1 MTGLLLA
8 LVLFLLVFAIA
19 QIIRIYELSV
29 KASNRDEY
37 VVTNKDNSNQ
47 GRLMLVF
54 GIALLSSF
62 VAMVV
67 VWNPL
72 ALPKPSSLHMILK
85 QFYLS
90 HALKS
95 FVSLYNQP
103 HFCFLV

>member
-54 GIALLSSF
+54 GIALLVLFCCDGSCLEPFSSSRSLRHY
-62 VAMVV
+62 MV
-67 VWNPL
+67 
-72 ALPKPSSLHMILK
+72 LK
-85 QFYLS
+85 LIGYGMF
-90 HALKS
+90 
-95 FVSLYNQP
+95 P
-103 HFCFLV
+103 WG